1 MQIKKL
7 TNDLFY
13 MIRPMVTKDVYMH
26 LINNEAD
33 VLCAWELDKIKRK
46 LEPIGTLVY
55 SSAYYSYDDKSNEIM
70 IESIYVAEDFR
81 RQDIG
86 LMLLKEME
94 KTVYDMDGINGLSIN
109 IPIPELEN
117 EASLFINN
125 GYEHRVDG
133 NIIYKINA
141 MDIGNIPFFSKIK
154 KFKKRYNVSAFNKV
168 TRLEQGKLYKL
179 FDNGVYEW
187 LNPSTYGG
195 VLQNDLSFMVI
206 KDNSVKGFL
215 ASSLYPEGE
224 LYLGGIYVD
233 NKDGMM
239 VAALLNELADSI
251 SRRPDIKTIIFAA
264 ATDEGDNLT
273 KHILK
278 DYNGKYWV
286 QVISNFYKKLD

>member
-33 VLCAWELDKIKRK
+33 VLCAWELDKVKRR

-55 SSAYYSYDDKSNEIM
+55 SSAYYSYDDESNEIM
-70 IESIYVAEDFR
+70 IESVYVAEDFR

-86 LMLLKEME
+86 LKLLNEME
-94 KTVYDMDGINGLSIN
+94 KAVTDMEGISGLSIN

-125 GYEHRVDG
+125 GYEHRLDG
-133 NIIYKINA
+133 NVVYKINA
-141 MDIGNIPFFSKIK
+141 MDISNIPFFAKIK
-154 KFKKRYNVSAFNKV
+154 KYKKKYNVSAFNKV
-168 TRLEQGKLYKL
+168 TKQELNKLYRL
-179 FDNGVYEW
+179 FDVKLPEW

-195 VLQNDLSFMVI
+195 TLQNDLSFILI
-206 KDNSVKGFL
+206 KDDEVKGFL
-215 ASSLYPEGE
+215 AASLYPENE

-239 VAALLNELADSI
+239 VAALLSEFVYSLSK
-251 SRRPDIKTIIFAA
+251 RTDIKTIIFAA
-264 ATDEGDNLT
+264 ATEEGNNLA

-278 DYNGKYWV
+278 DYEGEYWR
-286 QVISNFYKKLD
+286 QVISNFYKKL

>member
-86 LMLLKEME
+86 LKLLKEME
-94 KTVYDMDGINGLSIN
+94 KTVSEMDGINGLSIN

-125 GYEHRVDG
+125 GDEHRVDG

-141 MDIGNIPFFSKIK
+141 MDIGNTPFFSKIK
-154 KFKKRYNVSAFNKV
+154 KYKKKYNVSAFNKV

-233 NKDGMM
+233 NKDGMT